1 MKRIAGIFLIG
12 LLTVGLW
19 IPANATPAPNTPQ
32 WRRGRTVVYQT
43 NRGRRRNGRWYGY
56 KNYGQWR
63 RTQVGNRRYRW
74 QNRYYWRNGRRYTRR
89 IRIVY

>member
-1 MKRIAGIFLIG
+1 MKRVTGLILIG
-12 LLTVGLW
+12 LMTVGLW
-19 IPANATPAPNTPQ
+19 LPANAAPAPSDPQ
-32 WRRGRTVVYQT
+32 WRRGRTIVYQG

-74 QNRYYWRNGRRYTRR
+74 VNRYYWRSGRRYTRR
-89 IRIVY
+89 IRVIY